1 MMEKAPIIKIMNTET
16 TLSPEET
23 FSLTNK
29 AQGTKETKI
38 MGMVS
43 MQVENFPR
51 MGILM
56 LDMNIYYIILH
67 RIRNRI
73 IFLWKLELITTLI
86 HQLINMLNL
95 SKISSLSKNTSSI
108 DKMLKMIIEGMGKII
123 ISHHSI
129 MMVKKVS
136 KRVCIKKII
145 NHI

>member
-1 MMEKAPIIKIMNTET
+1 
-16 TLSPEET
+16 
-23 FSLTNK
+23 
-29 AQGTKETKI
+29 

-43 MQVENFPR
+43 MQDILRLVESFPR

-56 LDMNIYYIILH
+56 LGINIYYIILH

-73 IFLWKLELITTLI
+73 IFLWKLELIITLR

-95 SKISSLSKNTSSI
+95 SKILSLSKNTSSI
-108 DKMLKMIIEGMGKII
+108 DKMLKMIIEGMGII
-123 ISHHSI
+123 ITSHHSI